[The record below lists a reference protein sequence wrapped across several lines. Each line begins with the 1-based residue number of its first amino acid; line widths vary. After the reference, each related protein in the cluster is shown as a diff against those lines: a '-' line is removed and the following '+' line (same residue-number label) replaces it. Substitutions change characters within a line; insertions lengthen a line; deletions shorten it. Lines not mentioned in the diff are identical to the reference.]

1 MHASRRLVSLLGLGL
16 LLCLPLSASAAPVL
30 HTVDASLSMISADVT
45 GTIQLAVHT
54 NLGTVN
60 GSANAGGTLSSNNES
75 GSVNLDWGN
84 PQWFNQLD
92 IAAGGATF
100 NTGPV
105 GALPGNATLDLFG
118 FIPVDFNLSINVDF
132 LSLSFA
138 TAFSSPTFPNEPVA
152 TTGPWIG
159 GDFVDLLLGAQIDFT
174 GTGPFGITLGNNNI
188 PIGPSVISGIPV
200 PLELAR
206 FGSGSSV
213 TLSIPGLTLDLPA
226 QPTANFG
233 VPGCEVSASIGCALD
248 VSSVD
253 VTLTSLTFS
262 NIQGTLV
269 ATQSLVEVPEPTVLG
284 LLAFGLAGLAMVGRR
299 RS

>member
-1 MHASRRLVSLLGLGL
+1 MRSSHRLASVLGLGL
-16 LLCLPLSASAAPVL
+16 LLCLPLASSAAPVT

-45 GTIQLAVHT
+45 GTITLAVHT

-60 GSANAGGTLSSNNES
+60 GNANAAGTLSSNTET
-75 GSVNLDWGN
+75 GTVNLDWGN

-92 IAAGGATF
+92 VAAGGATF

-132 LSLSFA
+132 LSISFA

-159 GDFVDLLLGAQIDFT
+159 GDFVDLALGAQIDFT

-188 PIGPSVISGIPV
+188 PIGPSIIAGIPV

-213 TLSIPGLTLDLPA
+213 SLTIPGLTLALPA
-226 QPTANFG
+226 QPTANFA
-233 VPGCEVSASIGCALD
+233 VPGCEVSASLACALD
-248 VSSVD
+248 VTSVD
-253 VTLTSLTFS
+253 VTLTSLTFE
-262 NIQGTLV
+262 NIQGTLI
-269 ATQSLVEVPEPTVLG
+269 ATQSLVEVPEPAVVG
-284 LLAFGLAGLAMVGRR
+284 LLALGLAGLAVVARR